1 MATFAAFF
9 VDELE
14 VASRPWLPARR
25 ELMCR
30 VFWRYT
36 DPAGGVPIP
45 NRRTL
50 FANIFVPSVDGVTI
64 GAGAFAEAKT
74 DENGDGEILLF
85 RGTECEVIIDQTNVV
100 RQVTIPDQP
109 QALLSALV
117 SDAPDQFSVQTTTPT
132 GIRRSV

>member
-9 VDELE
+9 VDEMA
-14 VASRPWLPARR
+14 VAARPWLPARR

-30 VFWRYT
+30 VHWRYT
-36 DPAGGVPIP
+36 DPAGVPIP

-50 FANIFVPSVDGVTI
+50 FANIFVPSVEGSSLVV
-64 GAGAFAEAKT
+64 GAFASAET
-74 DENGDGEILLF
+74 DELGDGEILLF

-100 RQVTIPDQP
+100 RRVTIPDQP
-109 QALLSALV
+109 QVSLTSLV
-117 SDAPDQFSVQTTTPT
+117 SDALDQFSVQTTTPT

>member
-1 MATFAAFF
+1 
-9 VDELE
+9 
-14 VASRPWLPARR
+14 
-25 ELMCR
+25 
-30 VFWRYT
+30 
-36 DPAGGVPIP
+36 
-45 NRRTL
+45 
-50 FANIFVPSVDGVTI
+50 
-64 GAGAFAEAKT
+64 
-74 DENGDGEILLF
+74 DGEILLF